1 MYPLKL
7 WKFLKFGQ
15 KSTFFE
21 RLYLKTNKSH
31 RIKYR
36 EEFVAPSLL
45 YAPTKNKECYSCS
58 FVLTFFD
65 RKGGFFFLNLFPIV
79 VQFWAYKNFFKTLGT
94 NVCYKFLLLIKF

>member
-15 KSTFFE
+15 KSTFFK

-31 RIKYR
+31 RIKYKK
-36 EEFVAPSLL
+36 EFVAPSLL
-45 YAPTKNKECYSCS
+45 YAPTKNKECYSCI

-65 RKGGFFFLNLFPIV
+65 RKVGFLFFFLICFRYLFSFGLIT
-79 VQFWAYKNFFKTLGT
+79 FFLKLWEQMSIASF
-94 NVCYKFLLLIKF
+94 CCQ